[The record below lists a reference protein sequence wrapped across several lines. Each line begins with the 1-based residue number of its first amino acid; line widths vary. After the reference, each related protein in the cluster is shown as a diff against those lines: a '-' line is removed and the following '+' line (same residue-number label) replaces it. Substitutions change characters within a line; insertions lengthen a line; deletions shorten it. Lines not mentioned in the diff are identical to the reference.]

1 MYECRKACHEEE
13 NNRMRL
19 RKAKGRTGLSNAL
32 FQVYVLVFPLSLE
45 PSTNQSTWLVLK
57 VCLMDGC
64 MWMNGY
70 VEVGRE
76 DGWID
81 R

>member
-1 MYECRKACHEEE
+1 MYECRKACHEDE

-45 PSTNQSTWLVLK
+45 PSTNQSTWLVLISGTQHQPK
-57 VCLMDGC
+57 YMAGA
-64 MWMNGY
+64 
-70 VEVGRE
+70 
-76 DGWID
+76 
-81 R
+81 